1 MNPDWRKLRSG
12 TDIIGTEGQLT
23 NEFASKFG
31 YAFALYLAK
40 QTNVTPDE
48 LVIAIGHDS
57 RESGPRLTRAL
68 IKGVTTADSD
78 VLDAGLCTAP
88 ALYAALFAEEGTAH
102 GAIMVTGSRRGA
114 EINGFKLMTRN
125 GAVSAEGVA
134 EILECASSVK
144 LPVRLVTPVDSLRIY
159 REFLA
164 AMARERLEDD
174 ALRPLLG
181 LHVIVDAG
189 NGAGGF
195 YAEFLQDMGAEV
207 TGSMN
212 LEPDGKFPAHVPDA
226 GDAAALKTLSEAVVS
241 QTADL
246 GIMFDSDCARASFV
260 DEKGRVITGNRL
272 IALIAAVVLDKEPG
286 ATIVT
291 DSVTS
296 SGLSRF
302 IAEWGG
308 VHYRFKRGYRN
319 VIEEARRLNDE
330 GINCPLAIETSGHAA
345 FRENNFVDD
354 GMYLATRLICEAYDR
369 KRSGLSLTALIDE
382 LSEPVES
389 TEIRLRMTD
398 DDTTQTARDVIEMV
412 LSHTLDNPEWRFA
425 PDSREGVR
433 ILFNLEGGVENAW
446 FQLRMSVHDPA
457 VMVLN
462 AESDVPGG
470 IRKMLGEFC
479 ALIEGECDI
488 DLAPVRSAMV

>member
-12 TDIIGTEGQLT
+12 TDVIGTGDQLT
-23 NEFASKFG
+23 DEFAAKLG
-31 YAFALYLAK
+31 YAFALYLAR
-40 QTNVTPDE
+40 QANVTPDG

-57 RESGPRLTRAL
+57 RESGPRLARAL
-68 IKGVTTADSD
+68 IKGVTAADSD
-78 VLDAGLCTAP
+78 VLDAALCTAP
-88 ALYAALFAEEGTAH
+88 ALYAMQFAGEGAAH
-102 GAIMVTGSRRGA
+102 GAIMVTASSLGA
-114 EINGFKLMTRN
+114 GMNGFKLMTRA
-125 GAVSAEGVA
+125 GAVSAEDAA
-134 EILECASSVK
+134 EILDAAATLK
-144 LPVRLVTPVDSLRIY
+144 LPVRLVTPVDSQSSY
-159 REFLA
+159 REYLA

-195 YAEFLQDMGAEV
+195 YAEFLEELGAEV

-212 LEPDGKFPAHVPDA
+212 LEPDGKFPAHIPDA
-226 GDAAALKTLSEAVVS
+226 LDAGALNALSKAVVDQS
-241 QTADL
+241 ADM
-246 GIMFDSDCARASFV
+246 GVMFDADCARAAVV
-260 DEKGRVITGNRL
+260 DERGRVITGNRL
-272 IALIAAVVLDKEPG
+272 IALISAVLLDKDPG

-302 IAEWGG
+302 ITEWGG

-319 VIEEARRLNDE
+319 VIEEAQRLNEE
-330 GINCPLAIETSGHAA
+330 GINCPVAIETSGHAA
-345 FRENNFVDD
+345 LRENNFSDD
-354 GMYLATRLICEAYDR
+354 GMYLVTRLICEAYDR
-369 KRSGLSLTALIDE
+369 KRSGLSLFTLIDE

-389 TEIRLRMTD
+389 AEIRLQITD
-398 DDTTQTARDVIEMV
+398 ADTTQTARDVTEMV
-412 LSHTLDNPEWRFA
+412 LSHTLDNPEWLFA

-433 ILFNLEGGVENAW
+433 ILFNLDGGVENAW
-446 FQLRMSVHDPA
+446 FQLRVSVRDPA

-470 IRKMLGEFC
+470 VRKMLGEFC
-479 ALIEGECDI
+479 ALVEDECDI
-488 DLAPVRSAMV
+488 DLAPVRDYLA